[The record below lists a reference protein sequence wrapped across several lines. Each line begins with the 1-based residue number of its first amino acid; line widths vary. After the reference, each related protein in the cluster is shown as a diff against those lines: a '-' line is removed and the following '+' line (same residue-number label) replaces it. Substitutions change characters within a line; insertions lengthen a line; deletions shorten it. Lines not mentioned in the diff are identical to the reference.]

1 MTLCE
6 ESSSSFAI
14 QLVKKCLSNTGI
26 AKKQQIIIGGVKFI
40 HKAVAYGHNILHI
53 IIGCQSNG
61 RNRRFFII
69 PFIGKGI
76 KIFRRDDIFKLE
88 S

>member
-1 MTLCE
+1 MQYSWLK
-6 ESSSSFAI
+6 S
-14 QLVKKCLSNTGI
+14 LSNTGI

-53 IIGCQSNG
+53 IIGCQSMDG
-61 RNRRFFII
+61 IGVFII